1 MGLAVPDEVQP
12 RDSTSPPAL
21 EPMLGKRSRLELCRR
36 HHRREFLRPSR
47 VPDGRSE
54 EMLAGWWW
62 YQPWSAAVFH
72 GSPDGIRT
80 RATALRGRNRANWRL
95 LETLEKCR

>member
-1 MGLAVPDEVQP
+1 
-12 RDSTSPPAL
+12 
-21 EPMLGKRSRLELCRR
+21 MLGKRSRLICSCAEGSTGG
-36 HHRREFLRPSR
+36 EFLRPSR

-54 EMLAGWWW
+54 EMLAGWWG
-62 YQPWSAAVFH
+62 YQAWSAAVFP

-80 RATALRGRNRANWRL
+80 RATALRGRYRANWRL